1 VLPPKSDIR
10 AQDFD
15 AAQRAGSRTRER
27 RDPRG
32 NTARQ
37 CLGLGLGLLA
47 KIVVQVAPVQRLSL
61 TRRSLLTSR
70 RMLTDGADFYVRVSG
85 NFSRRLSD
93 HKTLVVA

>member
-27 RDPRG
+27 RDPLG

-37 CLGLGLGLLA
+37 CLGLSLLA

-70 RMLTDGADFYVRVSG
+70 RMLTGGADFYVRVSG
-85 NFSRRLSD
+85 NFSRRLSNR
-93 HKTLVVA
+93 KTLVVA